1 MPEAQVGASPV
12 RGLEIVHAFGHW
24 PRAHAPFF
32 PMLGSF
38 TPCCLSLTPHKTSE
52 ERPDSLNS
60 VLRMGR
66 RPQAIVVDVRFCR
79 RAHDMGIWYYGISF
93 KEPQCKHSLR

>member
-1 MPEAQVGASPV
+1 MPEAQVGASSA

-32 PMLGSF
+32 LMLGSF

-52 ERPDSLNS
+52 ERPDSLKLS
-60 VLRMGR
+60 APHGPEASSYSCGR
-66 RPQAIVVDVRFCR
+66 
-79 RAHDMGIWYYGISF
+79 
-93 KEPQCKHSLR
+93 